1 MAKTK
6 TKAASQSVGP
16 GGTGYGI
23 ESRVNYNY
31 AKPGRGK
38 EAPKRTKATS
48 WEIVVVR
55 ALQLLVELLPAP
67 YSDTAH
73 VYDMLPHATI
83 GHLLSLSQIPTLL
96 ASLLRNDS
104 VTDWITRKE
113 TYNVMLSLLRRMADS
128 ELTVRCLIGQQW
140 EVSSTCG
147 LEDWM
152 WDDGEITWTTDASGE
167 VEVVPPLYTYFKKLT
182 KQSEAFLAGA
192 VQMFDEVGEAEVDEM
207 IIQGTSLC
215 GDIIAARDDLERAIT
230 FLGQPSSDTDR
241 ETQSKQEDSARN
253 HGRKK
258 GKDKGKGRDIQIQVD
273 KAYEEACE
281 KLSFKHVSL
290 ADDATTEH
298 GSGLHYAGYNYAA
311 QLSQTQNASRNPKNR
326 LHLLKEL
333 AVTAT
338 SLPPGVWVRVD
349 EVRND
354 AMYVQHPSYIALL
367 FIFQQ

>member
-1 MAKTK
+1 
-6 TKAASQSVGP
+6 
-16 GGTGYGI
+16 
-23 ESRVNYNY
+23 
-31 AKPGRGK
+31 
-38 EAPKRTKATS
+38 
-48 WEIVVVR
+48 
-55 ALQLLVELLPAP
+55 
-67 YSDTAH
+67 
-73 VYDMLPHATI
+73 
-83 GHLLSLSQIPTLL
+83 
-96 ASLLRNDS
+96 
-104 VTDWITRKE
+104 
-113 TYNVMLSLLRRMADS
+113 MADS

-192 VQMFDEVGEAEVDEM
+192 VQMFDEGGEAEVDEM
-207 IIQGTSLC
+207 IVQGTSLC

-230 FLGQPSSDTDR
+230 FLGQPSSDPDR
-241 ETQSKQEDSARN
+241 ETRSQQEDSAQKD
-253 HGRKK
+253 RKK
-258 GKDKGKGRDIQIQVD
+258 RGKGKGKKRDMQIQVD
-273 KAYEEACE
+273 KVYEEACE

-290 ADDATTEH
+290 ADAATTQH
-298 GSGLHYAGYNYAA
+298 GSGLHYSGYNYAA
-311 QLSQTQNASRNPKNR
+311 QLNQTQNASRNPRNR